1 MSVTSMVSATRLD
14 GGAPDKLGRAT
25 RSSTRARQAQ
35 PWWFLAPAFVILLVF
50 FLVPTI
56 YNLVYAFTDWSSFKT
71 AINPAGFD
79 NFRSLLSNGILLADL
94 RTTIIYAALV
104 ALFQNGFGL
113 LLALLLEADTK
124 LNRFARVMFFIPVIM
139 SALAV
144 GYIFKALLKPTGAV
158 NHLLSALAGHH
169 ITYAWLADTRW
180 TLLYVALIHSWKWM
194 GLAMLIYL
202 AGLKTINPDV
212 LEAARLDGATG
223 RQTFWRVR
231 FPLLAPAMTFNVA
244 TALLGSMNSF
254 DIVQATTGGG
264 PAQTT
269 EILNI
274 FIYRTFGQGLFAQAT
289 TMSLVLLVVI
299 ALMAFPT
306 IWLLRRR
313 ERVLLVPPTP
323 RGSPGPRPVTPP
335 SSCCC
340 WSSLAYRSGWSWSR
354 RPRAAATRWTRACRC
369 PRTGGISLPTTPP
382 SSPMVG
388 CGRRYL
394 VACPSSSPRWYCS

>member
-1 MSVTSMVSATRLD
+1 M
-14 GGAPDKLGRAT
+14 
-25 RSSTRARQAQ
+25 
-35 PWWFLAPAFVILLVF
+35 F
-50 FLVPTI
+50 FLVPTV

-71 AINPAGFD
+71 AINPVGLD
-79 NFRSLLSNGILLADL
+79 NIRSLVSNGILLADL

-104 ALFQNGFGL
+104 AVFQNLFGL
-113 LLALLLEADTK
+113 ILALLLEADTR

-144 GYIFKALLKPTGAV
+144 GYVFQALLKPTGAI
-158 NHLLSALAGHH
+158 NSALSAVTGHQIH
-169 ITYAWLADTRW
+169 YAWLADTRW

-202 AGLKTINPDV
+202 AGLKTISADV
-212 LEAARLDGATG
+212 LEASRIDGATPW
-223 RQTFWRVR
+223 QTFWHVR

-289 TMSLVLLVVI
+289 TMSLVLLIVI

-313 ERVLLVPPTP
+313 ERVL
-323 RGSPGPRPVTPP
+323 
-335 SSCCC
+335 
-340 WSSLAYRSGWSWSR
+340 
-354 RPRAAATRWTRACRC
+354 
-369 PRTGGISLPTTPP
+369 
-382 SSPMVG
+382 
-388 CGRRYL
+388 
-394 VACPSSSPRWYCS
+394 